1 MRSTLYSCGLYLIYR
16 MNYICCTNSYV
27 FVHVYIIY
35 YTLCIC
41 CNITNITLFVR
52 VNHIYSIL
60 QHYEHYRYKLTFNT
74 PPFCKIHIIK
84 WTRNKNT
91 PPILPPANSNN
102 ARPPPPSGNI
112 LLDLHWVRFKI
123 LSVIMPQ
130 LHFGIKDGKLN
141 CYCPFY
147 NKSCQIATCLH
158 VLLYYSW

>member
-1 MRSTLYSCGLYLIYR
+1 M
-16 MNYICCTNSYV
+16 
-27 FVHVYIIY
+27 
-35 YTLCIC
+35 
-41 CNITNITLFVR
+41 
-52 VNHIYSIL
+52 
-60 QHYEHYRYKLTFNT
+60 
-74 PPFCKIHIIK
+74 
-84 WTRNKNT
+84 

-158 VLLYYSW
+158 VLQLISCTQYIYSVSQSLLLIIRGYTAVLAGARRLPQLPSLAAGGRILLVQISTCGDVTGYKRARTRNESTNTTLVYVMKEIRNIRLI

>member
-1 MRSTLYSCGLYLIYR
+1 MLPTNFTLW
-16 MNYICCTNSYV
+16 NSQKNHFIGEVYFV
-27 FVHVYIIY
+27 FVW
-35 YTLCIC
+35 TLFNISYEFYMLYKQLCL

-60 QHYEHYRYKLTFNT
+60 QHYEHYRYKLTFYT

-84 WTRNKNT
+84 WTRNKNM

-130 LHFGIKDGKLN
+130 LHFGIKHGKLN

-147 NKSCQIATCLH
+147 NKSCQIATSLH
-158 VLLYYSW
+158 VL

>member
-60 QHYEHYRYKLTFNT
+60 HHYEHYRYKLTFYT

-84 WTRNKNT
+84 WTRNKNM

-130 LHFGIKDGKLN
+130 LDFGIKDGKLN

-147 NKSCQIATCLH
+147 NKSCQIATSLH
-158 VLLYYSW
+158 VL

>member
-1 MRSTLYSCGLYLIYR
+1 M
-16 MNYICCTNSYV
+16 
-27 FVHVYIIY
+27 
-35 YTLCIC
+35 
-41 CNITNITLFVR
+41 
-52 VNHIYSIL
+52 
-60 QHYEHYRYKLTFNT
+60 
-74 PPFCKIHIIK
+74 
-84 WTRNKNT
+84 

-158 VLLYYSW
+158 VLQLIIVDKLYAIHVQCFSVTITDNPWVHRCACRSPRLPQLPSLAAGGRILLVQISTCGDVTGYKRARTRNESTNTTLVYVMKEIRNIRLI